1 MKKNYAY
8 LRVSNNEQ
16 DETHQKES
24 INKYCASNN
33 INIERFII
41 DHGISGFKTDIQDR
55 QGLQEVLSLAQEG
68 VIDKL
73 IIFESSRLSRNHIQS
88 LIVISEL
95 SKYDVKIISI
105 AEGIINEGETSEL
118 LNSIRAFINQTES
131 KKMGIRIKSA
141 KDLMVKNNQF
151 LGGSVPLGY
160 KVVDKYLKV
169 DETLRVIIQNA
180 FNIYLH
186 HGSKKA
192 KQYLESN
199 NIKMTSTQSLMQILR
214 NRCYIGYPY
223 KTKEHLDVF
232 VEELK
237 IIDEILF
244 NDVQEAIKQRTT
256 YSNTNT
262 ITDRTDLL
270 CESIIY
276 HTCGEKMHINSS
288 QRQILYRCRCK
299 TKGLQ
304 KNYTTTKVDSVV
316 SSRISAWF
324 NNLSKEKLQQKFN
337 DSRADEF
344 RKLLVNETRLSSL
357 LSTKENALENAEKRL
372 EEAFLANYP
381 LNMLNTLTDSIDNL
395 KTAIN
400 NIKDQIQEIETNIS
414 SEKLILEKQNKLS
427 EQLLDFKYLFDK
439 ATPSEKKLLTRAVV
453 DKVIINTYDDIEV
466 QFKY

>member
-24 INKYCASNN
+24 INKYCTSNN
-33 INIERFII
+33 INIERFIV
-41 DHGISGFKTDIQDR
+41 DHGVSGFKTDIQDR

-68 VIDKL
+68 EIDKL

-88 LIVISEL
+88 LVVISEL
-95 SKYDVKIISI
+95 SKYDVKIISVT
-105 AEGIINEGETSEL
+105 EGIINEGETSEL

-141 KDLMVKNNQF
+141 KDLMAQEQLH
-151 LGGSVPLGY
+151 LGGSTPLGY
-160 KVVDKYLKV
+160 KVKDKHLTV
-169 DETLRVIIQNA
+169 DEGLRTIIQDT
-180 FNIYLH
+180 FQIYLNY
-186 HGSKKA
+186 GSKKT
-192 KQYLESN
+192 KEHLKSN
-199 NIKMTSTQSLMQILR
+199 NINITSTQSLMQILK

-223 KTKEHLDVF
+223 KTKEHKDIF
-232 VEELK
+232 IESLK

-256 YSNTNT
+256 YSKSRTL
-262 ITDRTDLL
+262 TDRTDLL

-276 HTCGEKMHINSS
+276 HACNEKMHINSS
-288 QRQILYRCRCK
+288 KRQILYRCRCK

-304 KNYTTTKVDSVV
+304 KNYTTTKVDAIV
-316 SSRISAWF
+316 SSKVSSWF
-324 NNLSKEKLQQKFN
+324 DNLSKDELQRKFN
-337 DSRADEF
+337 ESRADELK
-344 RKLLVNETRLSSL
+344 KLLVNETRLSSL
-357 LSTKENALENAEKRL
+357 LSTKRNALENAEKRL

-400 NIKDQIQEIETNIS
+400 SIKDQIQEIENNIAN
-414 SEKLILEKQNKLS
+414 EKAILKKQNKLS